1 VRGGRGP
8 KRRSS
13 PARVVRRIVGVLLF
27 FLIVDYLVLP
37 QIAGAR
43 KSLSLLARVNVAFI
57 LAGVALEVA
66 AIIAYGMLTQA
77 VLPRENRPRLFTTIR
92 IELSTLS
99 VSHLVPGGSAAASA
113 LGFRLLEQQ
122 GVSGSDAGFALAI
135 QGIGS
140 AVVLNVLLWLAL
152 VVSVPTHGFNPLY
165 GTAAVAGAVVIGAFG
180 LSVLALTRGEARAA
194 RFMRFVARHVPFLD
208 EDKVDRLIHRLA
220 ARLVMLLA
228 DRRLLL
234 SAVGWAAANWLLDA
248 ASLEVFVWAFGH
260 RPGIV
265 GLLVSYGLANVLA
278 AIPITPGGLGIV
290 EAVLTSTLVGF
301 GTPRGIAIL
310 GVISYRLV
318 NFWLPIP
325 VGGVAYL
332 SLRARPATR
341 ERREELARLADEAAL
356 SAHGPMEWAER
367 HGIRLPRSPRQSP
380 PNAGADA
387 PEDA

>member
-1 VRGGRGP
+1 
-8 KRRSS
+8 
-13 PARVVRRIVGVLLF
+13 VRRIVGVLLF

-57 LAGVALEVA
+57 LAGMALGA
-66 AIIAYGMLTQA
+66 ASIIAYGMLTQA
-77 VLPRENRPRLFTTIR
+77 VLPRESRPRLFTTIR

-152 VVSVPTHGFNPLY
+152 VVSIPTHGFNPLY
-165 GTAAVAGAVVIGAFG
+165 WTAAAAGAVVIGAFG
-180 LSVLALTRGEARAA
+180 LSVLALTRGEARVA
-194 RFMRFVARHVPFLD
+194 RSMRFVARHAPFLD
-208 EDKVDRLIHRLA
+208 EDKMDALIHRLA
-220 ARLVMLLA
+220 ARLVLLLA

-260 RPGIV
+260 RPGVV

-301 GTPRGIAIL
+301 GTAPGIAIL

-318 NFWLPIP
+318 SFWVPIP

-332 SLRARPATR
+332 SLRARRAAR
-341 ERREELARLADEAAL
+341 ERREELARLANVAAR
-356 SAHGPMEWAER
+356 AADRPVEWAER
-367 HGIRLPRSPRQSP
+367 LGIRMPRSRKES
-380 PNAGADA
+380 
-387 PEDA
+387 

>member
-1 VRGGRGP
+1 M
-8 KRRSS
+8 
-13 PARVVRRIVGVLLF
+13 
-27 FLIVDYLVLP
+27 DYLVLP

-57 LAGVALEVA
+57 LAGLALEVA
-66 AIIAYGMLTQA
+66 SIIAYGMLTQA
-77 VLPRENRPRLFTTIR
+77 VLPRKSRPRLFTTIR

-113 LGFRLLEQQ
+113 LGFRLLGQQ

-152 VVSVPTHGFNPLY
+152 VVSIPTHGFNPLY
-165 GTAAVAGAVVIGAFG
+165 GTAAAAGAVVIGGFG
-180 LSVLALTRGEARAA
+180 LSVLALTKGEERAA
-194 RFMRFVARHVPFLD
+194 RSMRFVARHAPFLD
-208 EDKVDRLIHRLA
+208 EDKMDALIHRLA

-248 ASLEVFVWAFGH
+248 ASLEVFVWAFGR
-260 RPGIV
+260 RPGVV

-301 GTPRGIAIL
+301 GTARGIAIL

-318 NFWLPIP
+318 SFWLPIP
-325 VGGVAYL
+325 VGGIAYL
-332 SLRARPATR
+332 SLRARLAAR
-341 ERREELARLADEAAL
+341 ERREELARLAKDAAL
-356 SAHGPMEWAER
+356 AADRPTEWAER
-367 HGIRLPRSPRQSP
+367 HGIRLPRSPQQRP
-380 PNAGADA
+380 PGADPDA
-387 PEDA
+387 VEDA